1 MVILWLLIYTLGIL
15 LAFGR
20 INAMFYGGKKYFE
33 SRDYY
38 PVIFIL
44 SMFSW
49 LGFIAGTVMYF
60 QFKEK
65 QFFNFN

>member
-1 MVILWLLIYTLGIL
+1 MTIIQLFIYLIGVF

-33 SRDYY
+33 PRDYY

-49 LGFIAGTVMYF
+49 LGFIVGIVIYF
-60 QFKEK
+60 QLKEEK
-65 QFFNFN
+65 FFNFN